1 MEFKKAIFWHR
12 RDIRIADNAG
22 LHKAL
27 IASKR
32 VIPVFIF
39 DREILDKLPK
49 DDARVSFIH
58 SEITE
63 LKKVYQSLGSD
74 LIVKYGDPKLLIPKL
89 VQEQNVNAVLPTVI
103 MSPMRGQETLIY
115 LPS

>member
-12 RDIRIADNAG
+12 RDIRIADNSG

-27 IASKR
+27 IASKL

-58 SEITE
+58 NEITE
-63 LKKVYQSLGSD
+63 LKKVYQRLGSD
-74 LIVKYGDPKLLIPKL
+74 LIV
-89 VQEQNVNAVLPTVI
+89 E
-103 MSPMRGQETLIY
+103 
-115 LPS
+115 